1 MVAGLRVC
9 PHNCA
14 MVTAAQLYRTFTL
27 LSLATTLVAYGAG
40 APVFIAVATANGIP
54 AASFPQ
60 IVFVCTVLLATGTVL
75 HLVRPPVA
83 RAILLGVQFFLNLFL
98 TVIVGPAAWVQ
109 AILIVPQIVQ
119 LGLITSPRLFM
130 VVATGG
136 LALVFYRLPQTVAW
150 GATIPGPL
158 FHDIVVLIGLS
169 IIVAALVALILFVT
183 ERFRRQETLID
194 NLKTN
199 IVNLTRANY
208 AFQTYASAAD
218 EAARR
223 EERLK
228 ITRDIHDSIG
238 YTLTTLRM
246 MLEAGKDLIAN
257 APLRL
262 EMHLQKAL
270 GIIDSGSGEV
280 RTALHQLRGSEP
292 EPRAGIHGLK
302 RLIEFFGET
311 TGITV
316 AVSWGNVPWS
326 LPYRTEAALY
336 RFVQEAMSN
345 ALSHGNATQVR
356 IAFRREGGV
365 LVVGVADNG
374 VGADTIIE
382 GIGLRG
388 MRERLRDLGGTID
401 ARSSSVGFLV
411 KARLPLE
418 EDTA

>member
-1 MVAGLRVC
+1 
-9 PHNCA
+9 

-60 IVFVCTVLLATGTVL
+60 IVFVFTVLLATGTAL

-83 RAILLGVQFFLNLFL
+83 RAILLGVQFLLNLFL
-98 TVIVGPAAWVQ
+98 TVIVGPAAWAQ

-119 LGLITSPRLFM
+119 LGLMSSPRLFV

-158 FHDIVVLIGLS
+158 FHDIVVLVGLS
-169 IIVAALVALILFVT
+169 IIVVALVALILFVT

-246 MLEAGKDLIAN
+246 MLEAARISS
-257 APLRL
+257 PTLRSAWRRTCRKHWASSIRAAVRF
-262 EMHLQKAL
+262 ERRYTN
-270 GIIDSGSGEV
+270 SGEAN
-280 RTALHQLRGSEP
+280 RSHA
-292 EPRAGIHGLK
+292 RA
-302 RLIEFFGET
+302 F
-311 TGITV
+311 TG
-316 AVSWGNVPWS
+316 
-326 LPYRTEAALY
+326 
-336 RFVQEAMSN
+336 
-345 ALSHGNATQVR
+345 
-356 IAFRREGGV
+356 
-365 LVVGVADNG
+365 
-374 VGADTIIE
+374 
-382 GIGLRG
+382 
-388 MRERLRDLGGTID
+388 
-401 ARSSSVGFLV
+401 
-411 KARLPLE
+411 
-418 EDTA
+418 